1 MASIFPS
8 PGQNFALL
16 GLSLCLLSQ
25 VCPILPS
32 WLTVPS
38 CSISTQQDRLVRSG
52 FGAPGGDGSAPVENN
67 RPAVCFRG
75 IAFSWMRFAFQSV
88 KGLGNLLIQ
97 KCGSGFEEGKE
108 NPATVVGGR
117 GLSGPGSG
125 LQLQSCW
132 GKLTPVAFL
141 IPWRPSPCW
150 RPWVWGQARCWLWS
164 RPQVPGREEEWEGAV
179 EPAWSSP
186 GPSRA
191 LGWVSSLDS
200 GL

>member
-52 FGAPGGDGSAPVENN
+52 FGVPGGDGSAHVENN

-75 IAFSWMRFAFQSV
+75 IVFSWMRFAFQSV
-88 KGLGNLLIQ
+88 KGLVNLLIQ
-97 KCGSGFEEGKE
+97 KCGSWFEEGKE

-117 GLSGPGSG
+117 GLSGPGCG
-125 LQLQSCW
+125 LQLRSCW
-132 GKLTPVAFL
+132 GKLMPVAFL
-141 IPWRPSPCW
+141 IPCVLRLAGVRGSGDKLGAGCGPGLRS
-150 RPWVWGQARCWLWS
+150 RVERKSGRARWS
-164 RPQVPGREEEWEGAV
+164 RHGA
-179 EPAWSSP
+179 PR
-186 GPSRA
+186 GP
-191 LGWVSSLDS
+191 LGP
-200 GL
+200 